1 MRTHCHF
8 REVAGV
14 LTLALGLAAGCQSSL
29 PSKAPAVA
37 PYRPVEKR
45 DVPRP
50 GLARVD
56 DVMPRVS
63 RQASSNALEAVNNE
77 GRTLKSGDRL
87 QVTIYAPPEPTS
99 FPHVVDEQGNINLPL
114 IGTYRVAG
122 RSCAEAQ
129 DLIEKEYISQKY
141 YKTVTVI
148 IVPPESEYSVTG
160 EMVRPGPYPLT
171 RNLTLTMALGRAG
184 RYTEY
189 ADQSRVTLTRNNQR
203 VDINLDEIRSG
214 KRKDIIVIPG
224 DVIDV
229 PRSRW

>member
-1 MRTHCHF
+1 MMTRRNF
-8 REVAGV
+8 NGVAWLWTLV
-14 LTLALGLAAGCQSSL
+14 LAVAAGCQSTL
-29 PSKAPAVA
+29 PARAPAVA

-45 DVPRP
+45 EVPRP
-50 GLARVD
+50 GLARLD
-56 DVMPRVS
+56 DVMPQRDREPV
-63 RQASSNALEAVNNE
+63 SNAMEVVSNE
-77 GRTLKSGDRL
+77 GRALKSGDRL
-87 QVTIYAPPEPTS
+87 QVTIYVPPEPTS
-99 FPHVVDEQGNINLPL
+99 FPHVVDEKGNVNLPL
-114 IGTYRVAG
+114 IGAFRVAG
-122 RSCAEAQ
+122 RTCGEAQ
-129 DLIEKEYISQKY
+129 DLIEKEYINQKY

-189 ADQSRVTLTRNNQR
+189 ADQSRVILTRDNQR
-203 VDINLDEIRSG
+203 VEIDLDEIRNG